1 MIPAMRMGRQL
12 WLIGSLVLLGCL
24 ALGVA
29 AAAGTPVRARTA
41 GAQQCPE
48 PSATRDPS
56 NPLALP
62 QAPGQNPLNGAH
74 FFVDG
79 PAHGAAAGAIAQLV
93 GMTPAS
99 LPDSLSW
106 ADFQAQLTSGPLA
119 TMLAGDPSLAGQV
132 ADLSKIAAQ
141 PEVQR
146 ISAYSR
152 GGGPGGVFLQTEKIL
167 CKNLTADPGSVPI
180 LSTYFLHPAAGNC
193 PSPGALRRAGG
204 TFKRRVNEFVDA
216 VGSRPALTLLETDA
230 VGESS
235 CAKRH
240 GSLGI
245 WESYLRYEIDK
256 VRALPHTVVYVEGGY
271 SDANSPSYTAK
282 ILNAVG
288 VKHIRGFFT
297 NDTHLNWT
305 INEVN
310 WATKVSHMTHGA
322 HFIVNTASNGNGP
335 KRNPHPKT
343 QGNEDL
349 CNPPGRALGPQP
361 TTNTGYALADAWLW
375 TSIPGNSSGC
385 GGGPKGG
392 VFFESRAVTL
402 AANANNRLGP
412 NSPSQPY

>member
-1 MIPAMRMGRQL
+1 MSLFRSMRMGRRL
-12 WLIGSLVLLGCL
+12 WLLGSLVLLGCI
-24 ALGVA
+24 ALGVT
-29 AAAGTPVRARTA
+29 AAAGAPIRAHAA
-41 GAQQCPE
+41 GAQQCAE
-48 PSATRDPS
+48 PLSATRDPS

-62 QAPGQNPLNGAH
+62 AAPGSNPLTGAN

-79 PAHGAAAGAIAQLV
+79 PAHGAAAGAIASLV

-106 ADFQAQLTSGPLA
+106 ATFQANLN
-119 TMLAGDPSLAGQV
+119 PSPDVASQV
-132 ADLSKIAAQ
+132 TELSKIAAQ

-152 GGGPGGVFLQTEKIL
+152 GGGSGAVFLQTEKIL

-216 VGSRPALTLLETDA
+216 VDRRAAVFLLETDA

-240 GSLGI
+240 HSLGI

-256 VRALPHTVVYVEGGY
+256 VRALPHSVVYVEGGY
-271 SDANSPSYTAK
+271 SDANSPRYTAN

-288 VKHIRGFFT
+288 IKNIRGFFT

-305 INEVN
+305 INEV
-310 WATKVSHMTHGA
+310 
-322 HFIVNTASNGNGP
+322 
-335 KRNPHPKT
+335 
-343 QGNEDL
+343 
-349 CNPPGRALGPQP
+349 
-361 TTNTGYALADAWLW
+361 
-375 TSIPGNSSGC
+375 
-385 GGGPKGG
+385 
-392 VFFESRAVTL
+392 
-402 AANANNRLGP
+402 RLGHEGVEDDP
-412 NSPSQPY
+412 WRTLHRQHRQQRQRAAAQPSPEDAGQRGSLQSPGPRTGSPADDQHGLLAR